1 MTRDEAFEFLDR
13 TARGIAEMFGSSCET
28 LVHDMTVPTHPILS
42 IYNGHVSGRAVGSTM
57 DILGEGRALDEEALV
72 TDQVNLF
79 ATTPSGQQI
88 KSSTFHLIGED
99 YNLALGINFDF
110 SSLVY
115 ANRILVD
122 LMSAQADLQ
131 SALWRGGDSKRLTEI
146 FDECLNAVGKPV
158 ASLNKKDRMKV
169 VALLEQKNAFSFK
182 KAVPFV
188 AQRLQVS
195 RYTVYK
201 YLGEL
206 ARENAECGM
215 QNDE

>member
-1 MTRDEAFEFLDR
+1 MTREEAFEFLDR

-42 IYNGHVSGRAVGSTM
+42 IYNGHVSGRSVGSTM
-57 DILGEGRALDEEALV
+57 DILGAGRALDEDALV

-122 LMSAQADLQ
+122 LMSARADLQ
-131 SALWRGGDSKRLTEI
+131 SALWHEGDSRRLAEI
-146 FDECLNAVGKPV
+146 FDDCLSAVGKPV
-158 ASLNKKDRMKV
+158 NALTKKDRMKV
-169 VALLEQKNAFSFK
+169 VALLEQKNAFSFR

-188 AQRLQVS
+188 AQHLQVS

-206 ARENAECGM
+206 TREEPPAGE
-215 QNDE
+215 E